1 MGERLSIP
9 LMPLAIEIYIIGEI
23 CDISR
28 ITLFLIAFY
37 KNIGNIVLRF
47 VIGYYFKIH
56 RSLKRRTW
64 LGNRWFA
71 ATQERQGYMADKTIP
86 RPVQPKRKKVKVLVP
101 LAKKKKVKHAKE
113 TDPLALYL
121 KQISRYPLLT
131 AEEEISIGAKIQ
143 DARLQV
149 RLLDE
154 SRLTSGLSDE
164 AWANER
170 TQWER
175 ELIAIKNRMIS
186 SNLRLVVSIA
196 KNYQH
201 RGLGLLDLIDE
212 GNIGLIEAV
221 ERFDYT
227 RGCRFSTY
235 GTWWI
240 RQAIIK
246 SLADKGRVIR
256 IPIHMLNTIKKCY
269 FVAKQLTQDL
279 GRDPYPEELAEKLG
293 MEPKKVKEIMK
304 LSQETASLDTTVDE
318 DNVTHLSDLIKDEN
332 VVEPFEEV
340 FSMALQDT
348 LGDVLKNLSQ
358 REITIIKLRYGLNGE
373 GPRTLEETGK
383 LLGITRER
391 VRQIQEKAIQKL
403 KELQELSA
411 FQEES

>member
-1 MGERLSIP
+1 MTDG
-9 LMPLAIEIYIIGEI
+9 
-23 CDISR
+23 
-28 ITLFLIAFY
+28 TF
-37 KNIGNIVLRF
+37 
-47 VIGYYFKIH
+47 
-56 RSLKRRTW
+56 
-64 LGNRWFA
+64 
-71 ATQERQGYMADKTIP
+71 P
-86 RPVQPKRKKVKVLVP
+86 RPVQPKRKKARP
-101 LAKKKKVKHAKE
+101 APPPAKKKKVKHAKE

-131 AEEEISIGAKIQ
+131 AEEEIHIGAKIQ
-143 DARLQV
+143 EARQLV
-149 RLLDE
+149 KNLDE
-154 SRLTSGLSDE
+154 RHLAGDFADDDWTR
-164 AWANER
+164 ER
-170 TQWER
+170 RKLEQD
-175 ELIAIKNRMIS
+175 LVAIKNRMIS

-201 RGLGLLDLIDE
+201 RGLSLLDLIDE

-269 FVAKQLTQDL
+269 FVAKQLTQEL
-279 GRDPYPEELAEKLG
+279 GRDPKAEELADKLG
-293 MEPKKVKEIMK
+293 MDARKVKEIMK

-318 DNVTHLSDLIKDEN
+318 DNVTHLSDLIKDDS
-332 VVEPFEEV
+332 VTEPFEEV

-358 REITIIKLRYGLNGE
+358 REITIIQLRYGLNGE

-411 FQEES
+411 YQEES

>member
-1 MGERLSIP
+1 MTENRS
-9 LMPLAIEIYIIGEI
+9 
-23 CDISR
+23 SR
-28 ITLFLIAFY
+28 PAQ
-37 KNIGNIVLRF
+37 
-47 VIGYYFKIH
+47 
-56 RSLKRRTW
+56 S
-64 LGNRWFA
+64 
-71 ATQERQGYMADKTIP
+71 
-86 RPVQPKRKKVKVLVP
+86 
-101 LAKKKKVKHAKE
+101 KKKVPVALPVAKKRKAKHVKE

-121 KQISRYPLLT
+121 KQISRYALLS
-131 AEEEISIGAKIQ
+131 AEEEIRIGSEIQ
-143 DARLQV
+143 RLRAVVTGSVADSDAA
-149 RLLDE
+149 
-154 SRLTSGLSDE
+154 E
-164 AWANER
+164 AAR
-170 TQWER
+170 R
-175 ELIAIKNRMIS
+175 ELIDVKNRMIS

-201 RGLGLLDLIDE
+201 RGLSLLDLIDE

-269 FVAKQLTQDL
+269 FVAKQLTQEL
-279 GRDPYPEELAEKLG
+279 GRDPRPEELAEKLG
-293 MEPKKVKEIMK
+293 MEPKRVKEIMK

-318 DNVTHLSDLIKDEN
+318 DNVTHLSDLIKDDN
-332 VVEPFEEV
+332 VVEPFEDV
-340 FSMALQDT
+340 FSMTLQET
-348 LGDVLKNLSQ
+348 MNDVLKNLSQ
-358 REITIIKLRYGLNGE
+358 REITIIQLRYGLNGE

-403 KELQELSA
+403 RELQELSEY
-411 FQEES
+411 QNSR